1 MTSMPAAVPPAP
13 TADPEP
19 TPTRI
24 GPVLVAFAIGT
35 AAAIALGAYGRLHT
49 PTGQAI
55 NLAGFSSGLAAK
67 SFLTTVALVL
77 AVVQTV
83 TAMAMFG
90 RITLSGAWVGPVHR
104 WSGRLAVAVTVP
116 VAVHCLYALGFQTY
130 DSRTL
135 LHSLFGCFF
144 YGAFV
149 VKMLVLTRDDSP
161 RWALPLM
168 GGLVLS
174 GLTALWMTAALWF
187 FLNS

>member
-1 MTSMPAAVPPAP
+1 MSSVPAAAPAAPPAP
-13 TADPEP
+13 PES
-19 TPTRI
+19 PTRI
-24 GPVLVAFAIGT
+24 GPLLVAFALGT
-35 AAAIALGAYGRLHT
+35 LAAVALGVYGRLHT
-49 PTGQAI
+49 PTGQAV
-55 NLAGFSSGLAAK
+55 NLAGFSSGLAVK
-67 SFLTTVALVL
+67 SFLATLAMVL

-90 RITLSGAWVGPVHR
+90 RIRLSGAWVGPVHR

-116 VAVHCLYALGFQTY
+116 VAVHCLYALGFQNY
-130 DSRTL
+130 DTRTL

-161 RWALPLM
+161 KWALPLM

-187 FLNS
+187 YLNA

>member
-1 MTSMPAAVPPAP
+1 MSIVPAAAAPTPAP
-13 TADPEP
+13 PE
-19 TPTRI
+19 TSPTRV

-35 AAAIALGAYGRLHT
+35 LAAVALGVYGKVHT
-49 PTGQAI
+49 PTGQAV
-55 NLAGFSSGLAAK
+55 NLAGFSSGLAVK
-67 SFLTTVALVL
+67 SFLATVAIVL
-77 AVVQTV
+77 ALVQTI
-83 TAMAMFG
+83 TAMGLFG
-90 RITLSGAWVGPVHR
+90 RIPLSGAWVGTVHR
-104 WSGRLAVAVTVP
+104 WSGRLAVAITVP

-130 DSRTL
+130 DTRVL

-161 RWALPLM
+161 KWALPLM

-187 FLNS
+187 YLNS